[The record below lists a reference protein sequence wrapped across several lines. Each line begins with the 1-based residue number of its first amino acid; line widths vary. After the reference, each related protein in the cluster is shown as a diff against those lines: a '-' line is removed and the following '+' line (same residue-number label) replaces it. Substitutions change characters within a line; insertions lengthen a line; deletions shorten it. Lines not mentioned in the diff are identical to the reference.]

1 MPGRHA
7 DMGACESVHIR
18 STARKILL
26 SIHLFHMSCTLS
38 SQTIARVAPAAA
50 AARRTGSKASV
61 APAARFTQRRAL
73 AAALFSKPTQQRL
86 STRGAVRTM
95 AV

>member
-1 MPGRHA
+1 
-7 DMGACESVHIR
+7 
-18 STARKILL
+18 
-26 SIHLFHMSCTLS
+26 
-38 SQTIARVAPAAA
+38 
-50 AARRTGSKASV
+50 V

-86 STRGAVRTM
+86 STRGVVRTQ